1 MNITDRILTI
11 IEDLLRLIND
21 KESLTYVCKLW
32 GHDICSPITLSSHT
46 QDDYQDDDEIEEEW
60 EEITEHVKDY
70 SPNTLKEENEHL
82 KNLIDLIC
90 ETFWFEKYVTEKW
103 SLWIAWDKWL
113 LEEIAKAR
121 KKLGK

>member
-1 MNITDRILTI
+1 MNRNDKLLTI
-11 IEDLLRLIND
+11 IEKLIDLTKEGHTVEYILGLPWEDYWCWDPWD
-21 KESLTYVCKLW
+21 KWPTE
-32 GHDICSPITLSSHT
+32 
-46 QDDYQDDDEIEEEW
+46 DEIEDEW
-60 EEITEHVKDY
+60 EEVTEHVKDY

-121 KKLGK
+121 KIINK

>member
-1 MNITDRILTI
+1 MNKEDKLLAI
-11 IEDLLRLIND
+11 IEKCIGILEKEEWDIEVEHIEINPKLID
-21 KESLTYVCKLW
+21 KLYGTDE
-32 GHDICSPITLSSHT
+32 
-46 QDDYQDDDEIEEEW
+46 DEIEEEW
-60 EEITEHVKDY
+60 EEVTEHVKDY

-90 ETFWFEKYVTEKW
+90 DTFWFEKYVTEKW